1 MNQNSV
7 FHELSSSLSEAE
19 RLELLKKI
27 SKSIHVAS
35 ELEDRVYHKD
45 ISKEER
51 EVLISQDMNR
61 ISLFRRFLIW
71 LSSVFSGKNAREAFL
86 AFKLKDLKRSI
97 QRISPGVSGFETRN
111 LTAACADAFWG
122 LYQLCVP
129 VREIFR
135 DIFSDPQRLEHALF
149 AAVDLKIPEPKKIL
163 TDILSIDEMVGL
175 FGRDGQKEGLKAE
188 ILNRISQYVDDLPE
202 AVFSETEDDVLPL
215 YFIRDLIQF
224 PFAAFFHLFKYTLVP
239 GEEAEKPLFQNASAM
254 LALSYLEKMHYA
266 VYTALKVKE
275 KFSIDEDF
283 IACFPFSEGTEA
295 AEKRYESLVENLHR
309 LIVKVREF
317 SQTMPLA
324 DLIRYFAKDPYY
336 KLMLTVPHLYLKDF
350 FISELKIRFLH
361 ELDTYIPE
369 IRKRYIKG
377 EIEKLFKN
385 RGFINFQNY
394 REYTSVDFRKLG
406 LPTFAHIQSLGV
418 LYNYIRYYYREFH
431 QEAVKIL
438 EKGVFNQNRIAKDR
452 LTMYSGGFE
461 DIQEKIKAF
470 DFSLS
475 SDSDD
480 GKLFQKLRFSIATDA
495 SLQKTY
501 QSLILQKDK
510 QAKSLLTRGSEC
522 VAGLRKVF
530 ADVLS
535 ATGDDVAAQLKTNF
549 FLDTKMQPLSS
560 ILKNRVEHL
569 DSFDMLLRQLMKI
582 EQA

>member
-1 MNQNSV
+1 
-7 FHELSSSLSEAE
+7 
-19 RLELLKKI
+19 
-27 SKSIHVAS
+27 
-35 ELEDRVYHKD
+35 
-45 ISKEER
+45 
-51 EVLISQDMNR
+51 
-61 ISLFRRFLIW
+61 
-71 LSSVFSGKNAREAFL
+71 
-86 AFKLKDLKRSI
+86 
-97 QRISPGVSGFETRN
+97 
-111 LTAACADAFWG
+111 
-122 LYQLCVP
+122 
-129 VREIFR
+129 
-135 DIFSDPQRLEHALF
+135 
-149 AAVDLKIPEPKKIL
+149 
-163 TDILSIDEMVGL
+163 
-175 FGRDGQKEGLKAE
+175 
-188 ILNRISQYVDDLPE
+188 
-202 AVFSETEDDVLPL
+202 
-215 YFIRDLIQF
+215 
-224 PFAAFFHLFKYTLVP
+224 
-239 GEEAEKPLFQNASAM
+239 
-254 LALSYLEKMHYA
+254 
-266 VYTALKVKE
+266 
-275 KFSIDEDF
+275 
-283 IACFPFSEGTEA
+283 
-295 AEKRYESLVENLHR
+295 
-309 LIVKVREF
+309 
-317 SQTMPLA
+317 MPLA

-350 FISELKIRFLH
+350 FVSELKIRFLH

-438 EKGVFNQNRIAKDR
+438 EKGVLNQNRIAKDR